1 MSEKVNESLKKIVS
15 GITEMSGMYHAQQIF
30 NDWIYMA
37 SISISN
43 NCLFNQERENTY
55 MSIASRYSDYQL
67 TQMCEW
73 TAYLAEILEEEISD
87 YLGSIYMMLESGSA
101 KTGQFFTPF
110 HISYLTAKIGMSE
123 YSGEEVTKYE
133 PSCGGG
139 GMILAAAKVIKELGY
154 NYQEK
159 LRVVAGD
166 IDQQGCLMTYL
177 QMSMLG
183 IPGKVL
189 LGDSLSVNEPSQIWY
204 TPEYL
209 IRRCSL

>member
-1 MSEKVNESLKKIVS
+1 MVDEALKKIVD
-15 GITEMSGMYHAQQIF
+15 GITGMSGMYHAQQIF

-43 NCLFNQERENTY
+43 NCLFNRERENTY

-73 TAYLAEILEEEISD
+73 TAFLAEMLEEEISD
-87 YLGSIYMMLESGSA
+87 YLGYIYMKLESGSA

-110 HISYLTAKIGMSE
+110 HVSYLTAKIGMSE
-123 YSGEEVTKYE
+123 YSGEEVKKYE

-177 QMSMLG
+177 QMSLLG

-189 LGDSLSVNEPSQIWY
+189 LGDSLSTNEPSQIWY
-204 TPEYL
+204 TPECL
-209 IRRCSL
+209 IRGYSL